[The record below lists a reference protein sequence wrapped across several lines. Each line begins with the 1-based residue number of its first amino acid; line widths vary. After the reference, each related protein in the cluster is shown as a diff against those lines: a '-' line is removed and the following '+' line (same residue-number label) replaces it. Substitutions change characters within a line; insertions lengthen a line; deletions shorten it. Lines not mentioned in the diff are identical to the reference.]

1 VPKMKPNSSAKKR
14 FKVSATGKMKRRQ
27 AMEAHNRGKMSAK
40 RRRKLT
46 QDQPMADADRREAQR
61 LLGLK

>member
-1 VPKMKPNSSAKKR
+1 MPKIKTNSSAKKR
-14 FKVSATGKMKRRQ
+14 FKVTAGGKIKRRQ
-27 AMEAHNRGKMSAK
+27 AMESHLRGKMSAK
-40 RRRKLT
+40 RRRKFS